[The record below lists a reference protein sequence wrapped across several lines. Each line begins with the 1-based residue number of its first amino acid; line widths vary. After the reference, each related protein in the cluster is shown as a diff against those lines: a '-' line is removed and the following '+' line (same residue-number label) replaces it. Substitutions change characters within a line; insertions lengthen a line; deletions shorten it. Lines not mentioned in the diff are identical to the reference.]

1 MEDAMRKYAI
11 LLVDDE
17 PIVEQTGFFKQPAR
31 ECLRLCLAAR
41 GYYLS

>member
-1 MEDAMRKYAI
+1 MEDAMREYAI

-31 ECLRLCLAAR
+31 ECLRLVSIR
-41 GYYLS
+41 RNKYL